1 MNFAEIGG
9 FTEPFG
15 RYAVDGDTRWSLT
28 LPSIGW
34 SPEDGYRVVYHSS
47 NHYLLTDGST
57 MLTFGEFLQRRTYEQ
72 RLSDDLKKLENP
84 RKLLASS
91 YRTSQGQV
99 PIVRGVGQVR
109 LFCRPE
115 GWHLVANLA
124 EKGREPVVGV
134 AVGLDGSEVYFGA
147 LPALRG
153 VTGGDW
159 IPAAYGGSEGF
170 DFILPRGRVIRQKK
184 VERTVEVEELRHFFG
199 GPPVVPLG
207 DGTFLGVPHMVEQE
221 AVRVYTARRMA
232 YVNGSQDRYTH
243 RFVRYS
249 EEGAV
254 VEMSD
259 PFVFESWGIE
269 QCGGLVHWGDD
280 FVLTWGR
287 NEVSSVL
294 GRIEQRKVMRLLKK
308 VG

>member
-1 MNFAEIGG
+1 
-9 FTEPFG
+9 
-15 RYAVDGDTRWSLT
+15 
-28 LPSIGW
+28 
-34 SPEDGYRVVYHSS
+34 
-47 NHYLLTDGST
+47 
-57 MLTFGEFLQRRTYEQ
+57 MLTFGEFKQNRTYEQ
-72 RLSDDLKKLENP
+72 RLSDSLEKLENP
-84 RKLLASS
+84 RRLLASS
-91 YRTSQGQV
+91 YRTSKGQV
-99 PIVRGVGQVR
+99 PIVRGVGQMR

-134 AVGLDGSEVYFGA
+134 AVGLDGPEVYLAA

-153 VTGGDW
+153 VQGADW
-159 IPAAYGGSEGF
+159 IPVAYGGSENF
-170 DFILPRGRVIRQKK
+170 DFILPRGRIIRQKK
-184 VERTVEVEELRHFFG
+184 VERTGEVEELKHFFG

-232 YVNGSQDRYTH
+232 YINGLQDRYTH

-249 EEGAV
+249 GDGEI

-269 QCGGLVHWGDD
+269 QCAGLVHWGDD

-287 NEVSSVL
+287 NEVSSMM
-294 GRIEQRKVMRLLKK
+294 GKIPQRKVLKLLKK
-308 VG
+308 V